1 MGKFFGI
8 LGCVSLAVLIILL
21 LWTGFSHV
29 NARDLGQWENNDAVT
44 KQWYQSLMQPDN
56 PSVSCCGEGDA
67 YWADDVHVRDGK
79 TYVTVTDDRDDMKL
93 GRQHIDIGTVIEVP
107 NNKLTYKDGNP
118 TGHNI
123 LFVMYT
129 SRYVLC
135 FVQGTGI

>member
-1 MGKFFGI
+1 MGKFFATIGI
-8 LGCVSLAVLIILL
+8 AGLVIFIILL
-21 LWTGFSHV
+21 FIWTGLSH
-29 NARDLGQWENNDAVT
+29 ARDLGQWENSDAVT

-67 YWADDVHVRDGK
+67 YWADVIHVRDGK

-129 SRYVLC
+129 GRYVLC